1 MANGPFHLVPS
12 PCTAMQFLDFKH
24 CGKDSS
30 HVQDGRPCAFCNGC
44 GCPANPTGF
53 GRSQRYNASGAAKK
67 LGRADLDALLAHPDQ
82 ILLIDVRRPDE
93 IALIGGFAVYLNV
106 QIGDLKNQL
115 AFIPRDRTIITVS
128 NHAARAGAAADL
140 LIANGFH
147 VAGAVGAQL
156 YEADGGTLV
165 KFAPPKPGVNVT
177 ASAN

>member
-1 MANGPFHLVPS
+1 M
-12 PCTAMQFLDFKH
+12 FKM
-24 CGKDSS
+24 
-30 HVQDGRPCAFCNGC
+30 VALALFATVAVAQQIP
-44 GCPANPTGF
+44 PASAG
-53 GRSQRYNASGAAKK
+53 ASATTHQAPASKAKK